1 MLKIGTNLFVSILM
15 ILTNRYNYTLENP
28 ARLMFPVYIKHSID
42 LHCKSNNWLP
52 RGVNIGLKRAKK
64 SHDTKKNSSRHFFF
78 WNSLLHGHWSLQ
90 FSPITCPKLTSLLW
104 IFACNIAITRG
115 ILLIRI
121 LTRLLHMHPFSNL

>member
-1 MLKIGTNLFVSILM
+1 M

-78 WNSLLHGHWSLQ
+78 
-90 FSPITCPKLTSLLW
+90 
-104 IFACNIAITRG
+104 
-115 ILLIRI
+115 
-121 LTRLLHMHPFSNL
+121 